1 MSKTEKLIAKLLN
14 ERAAFTWQELET
26 LLQRLGYR
34 QLDGQGSRIK
44 FHNGDPQAMINL
56 HKPHPGNEL
65 KAYAKRQ
72 VIEQLRSVG
81 LI

>member
-1 MSKTEKLIAKLLN
+1 MSKTEKLIAKLPN
-14 ERAAFTWQELET
+14 EHAAFTWRELET
-26 LLQRLGYR
+26 LLCKLGY
-34 QLDGQGSRIK
+34 QPLEGQGSRIK

-72 VIEQLRSVG
+72 VIEQLRSGG